1 MPAIQTHG
9 VCGLTIDMQP
19 DAPAIVQGDWIT
31 TPAGSRYLVTD
42 SRTVARR
49 RHSQQVRYRVRCQR
63 LTAGIE
69 VPEDVRAIELHWYP
83 RPRSRR

>member
-1 MPAIQTHG
+1 MSLQTFG
-9 VCGLTIDMQP
+9 ACGLTIDLQP
-19 DAPAIVQGDWIT
+19 DAPAIVPGDWIT

-63 LTAGIE
+63 LTPGIE
-69 VPEDVRAIELHWYP
+69 VPPDVRSVALHWYP
-83 RPRSRR
+83 RPRRRR